1 MEGTLHAIAGLRHR
15 ARPRPLRHGE
25 DSDPPGALDQPPMR
39 RRRIGGAA
47 RARHAQSRA
56 AHGKVIVRRG
66 IPECEKPPEIR
77 GFRSLEPVHR
87 NSNKSALLPPP
98 LVELQKLAGLAS
110 NPSVSNSPPTPSP
123 RLLRRR
129 LDPALIAEIVAK
141 YQSGVTTPSLCVEY
155 TLSKGGLLKVLRDEG
170 VQLRCQPLD
179 AEQVREAADL
189 YGGGMSLAAIAAHF
203 DVSYNGVRQVFVRA
217 GVERRPRGGKRA

>member
-1 MEGTLHAIAGLRHR
+1 M
-15 ARPRPLRHGE
+15 
-25 DSDPPGALDQPPMR
+25 
-39 RRRIGGAA
+39 
-47 RARHAQSRA
+47 
-56 AHGKVIVRRG
+56 
-66 IPECEKPPEIR
+66 
-77 GFRSLEPVHR
+77 
-87 NSNKSALLPPP
+87 
-98 LVELQKLAGLAS
+98 
-110 NPSVSNSPPTPSP
+110 
-123 RLLRRR
+123 RRR

-203 DVSYNGVRQVFVRA
+203 DVSYNGVRQAFVRA